1 MLGRESA
8 LTGGRELGL
17 LFRAVVQGRV
27 PPLFARTGDKLGG
40 SKMSIFSFLGEDY
53 RLAWL
58 GRDIALIKSWFA
70 ELLKLIRFA
79 HVSDSH
85 RLACANSSEFP

>member
-17 LFRAVVQGRV
+17 RFRAGSRAS
-27 PPLFARTGDKLGG
+27 LFARTGDKLGG
-40 SKMSIFSFLGEDY
+40 SKMSIFSFPGGDY

-85 RLACANSSEFP
+85 LTRLCK